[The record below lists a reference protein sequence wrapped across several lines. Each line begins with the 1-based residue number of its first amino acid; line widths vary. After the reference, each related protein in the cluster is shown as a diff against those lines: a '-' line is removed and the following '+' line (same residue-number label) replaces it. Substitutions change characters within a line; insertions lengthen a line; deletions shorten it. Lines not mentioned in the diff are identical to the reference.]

1 MHGFDAVGES
11 YVRYMKYYP
20 RSEEDEVKSK
30 NVWLKGHTDI
40 GTITLLSSQPI
51 AALQMLGPDGHW
63 RWVRHIENAIIV
75 NAGDGIEFLSGG
87 FYRATIHRVVQP
99 PMSQQSYNRLGVCY
113 FAMTDDNV
121 QLAPL
126 LESPVLQRVGIKK
139 HGRFG
144 LDSVAPTMEAW
155 RKARTSAYGR
165 TELKASDEDK
175 GVEEQ
180 VINGVVV
187 KHYN

>member
-1 MHGFDAVGES
+1 MA
-11 YVRYMKYYP
+11 
-20 RSEEDEVKSK
+20 
-30 NVWLKGHTDI
+30 N
-40 GTITLLSSQPI
+40 
-51 AALQMLGPDGHW
+51 
-63 RWVRHIENAIIV
+63 
-75 NAGDGIEFLSGG
+75 
-87 FYRATIHRVVQP
+87 
-99 PMSQQSYNRLGVCY
+99 
-113 FAMTDDNV
+113 DNV